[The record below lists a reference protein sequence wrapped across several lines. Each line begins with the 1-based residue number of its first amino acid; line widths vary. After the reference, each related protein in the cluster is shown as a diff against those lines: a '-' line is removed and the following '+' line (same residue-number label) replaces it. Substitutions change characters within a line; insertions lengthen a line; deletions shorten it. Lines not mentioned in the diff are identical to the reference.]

1 MIVEPKK
8 IKSVTVSTFSVS
20 VNCKDG
26 SKQLNSIEER
36 RKGRSCYAFVSEDQ
50 LSISEERNRG
60 KVGPSLMAQMVKNLP
75 AMQETQ
81 V

>member
-26 SKQLNSIEER
+26 SKELNSIKLR
-36 RKGRSCYAFVSEDQ
+36 RKGRSCYGFVSDDQ
-50 LSISEERNRG
+50 VPISEKRNRG
-60 KVGPSLMAQMVKNLP
+60 KVGASLMAQMVKNLP